1 MKKEPNLFLR
11 DKSLDRIKYLGV
23 GFFEWLALL
32 GVFGVI
38 LGSILKNF

>member
-11 DKSLDRIKYLGV
+11 DKPLDEIKYLGV

-32 GVFGVI
+32 SIFGII